1 MEQETVDDVMRLLK
15 PIELIAVDIDG
26 TLLDSQ
32 GALSDGSQAAIDSAR
47 TNGILVA
54 LVTGRNYLGLLQI
67 MNLIGLKL
75 PCVCSGGAYIA
86 NPETGE
92 VIQQTPVPRKTIER
106 VVALARK
113 VDAAIFIEAHGHIYA
128 ETEPHVVDSIGPLA
142 SVEVVLT
149 DDILQEFEDDP
160 QKIVMIKD
168 PETLAALE
176 AEIHQNVDEVY
187 LSYSS
192 PIYLEVTKQGVNKG
206 NALKQLARHMRIPL
220 SHVAAIGDEK
230 NDLSMFEVAGVAI
243 AMGNAAT
250 EIQATADLIAP
261 SNDEGGVTWAI
272 NQILQARSG
281 SST

>member
-1 MEQETVDDVMRLLK
+1 MKQKTMDNPLQKLTSID
-15 PIELIAVDIDG
+15 LIAIDIDG

-32 GALSDGSQAAIDSAR
+32 GSLSDGAQTAIDRAR
-47 TNGILVA
+47 ASGILVS
-54 LVTGRNYLGLLQI
+54 LVTGRNHVGL
-67 MNLIGLKL
+67 MHVMDLIGLRL
-75 PCVCSGGAYIA
+75 PYICSGGAYIA

-92 VIQQTPVPRKTIER
+92 VIRQTPVPRKTIER

-128 ETEPHVVDSIGPLA
+128 ETEPHVVDTVGPLS
-142 SVEVVLT
+142 SVDVILT
-149 DDILQEFEDDP
+149 DDILQGFEGDP

-168 PETLAALE
+168 PETLASLE
-176 AEIHQNVDEVY
+176 AEIRQNVDAVY

-192 PIYLEVTKQGVNKG
+192 PIYLEVTKKGVNKG
-206 NALKQLARHMRIPL
+206 NALKQLARYLRIPL

-243 AMGNAAT
+243 AMGNAAA
-250 EIQATADLIAP
+250 EIQTVANLIAP
-261 SNDEGGVTWAI
+261 SNDEGGVTWVI

>member
-1 MEQETVDDVMRLLK
+1 MKQETMDNTLHNWS
-15 PIELIAVDIDG
+15 PIDLIAIDIDG

-32 GALSDGSQAAIDSAR
+32 GALSDGAQTAIDRAR
-47 TNGILVA
+47 ANGILIA
-54 LVTGRNYLGLLQI
+54 LVTGRNHAGL
-67 MNLIGLKL
+67 MHVKDLIGHKL
-75 PCVCSGGAYIA
+75 PYICSGGAYIA

-92 VIQQTPVPRKTIER
+92 VIQQTPVPRKTIEH

-113 VDAAIFIEAHGHIYA
+113 ADAAIFIEAHGHIYA
-128 ETEPHVVDSIGPLA
+128 ETEPHVVDAVGPLA
-142 SVEVVLT
+142 SVDVILM
-149 DDILQEFEDDP
+149 DDILQGFEGDP

-168 PETLAALE
+168 PETLATLE
-176 AEIHQNVDEVY
+176 AEIRQKVDAVY

-206 NALKQLARHMRIPL
+206 NALKQLARYLRIPL

-230 NDLSMFEVAGVAI
+230 NDMSMFAVAGLAI
-243 AMGNAAT
+243 AMGNAPA
-250 EIQATADLIAP
+250 EVQSAADLIAP

-272 NQILQARSG
+272 NQILRSRAG

>member
-1 MEQETVDDVMRLLK
+1 MEQDIADDLMRHLK
-15 PIELIAVDIDG
+15 LIDLIAVDIDG

-32 GALSDGSQAAIDSAR
+32 GLLSDGARATIDSAR
-47 TNGILVA
+47 ANGILVA
-54 LVTGRNYLGLLQI
+54 LVTGRNYGGLSHI
-67 MNLIGLKL
+67 MDLIGTKL

-92 VIQQTPVPRKTIER
+92 VIQQTPVPHKTIER

-128 ETEPHVVDSIGPLA
+128 ETEPHVVDAIGPLA

-149 DDILQEFEDDP
+149 DDILQGFEGDP

-168 PETLAALE
+168 PETLATLE
-176 AEIHQNVDEVY
+176 AKIRQNVDEVY

-192 PIYLEVTKQGVNKG
+192 PIYLEVTKQGANKG
-206 NALKQLARHMRIPL
+206 NALRQLARHLRISL

-230 NDLSMFEVAGVAI
+230 NDLSMFEVAGLAI
-243 AMGNAAT
+243 AMGNAAV
-250 EIQATADLIAP
+250 EIQAAADMIAP
-261 SNDEGGVTWAI
+261 SNDEGGVAWTI
-272 NQILQARSG
+272 NQILQAHAT
-281 SST
+281 STT